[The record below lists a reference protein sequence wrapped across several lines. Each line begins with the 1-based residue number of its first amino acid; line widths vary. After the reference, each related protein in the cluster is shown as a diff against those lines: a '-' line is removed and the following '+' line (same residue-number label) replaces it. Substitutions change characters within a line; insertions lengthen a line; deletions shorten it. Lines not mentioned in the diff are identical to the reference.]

1 MSRAFV
7 KEQED
12 AESFD
17 TLPDRPLSPHPNF
30 VTAEGLAAIESELA
44 RAQSEFDA
52 ANAAGDRALAAKAAR
67 DLRYFTSRRAT
78 AQVIAPPRAADRV
91 QFGSTVTIDR
101 ADGRRQKFRIVGE
114 DEADPAHGTL
124 SQASPLARALA
135 GKSVG
140 DTVQAGNME
149 AEIVE
154 IE

>member
-12 AESFD
+12 AEAFD
-17 TLPDRPLSPHPNF
+17 NLPDRPVSPHPNF

-44 RAQSEFDA
+44 RLQREYGA
-52 ANAAGDRALAAKAAR
+52 ARTKDDRAVVAKMAR
-67 DLRYFTSRRAT
+67 DLRYFTSRCAT
-78 AQVIAPPRAADRV
+78 AQVIAPPQNADRV

-101 ADGRRQKFRIVGE
+101 ADGRRQIFRIVGE

-124 SQASPLARALA
+124 SHASPLARALA
-135 GKSVG
+135 AKSVG
-140 DTVQAGNME
+140 DTIQAGNTQ
-149 AEIVE
+149 AEIVA